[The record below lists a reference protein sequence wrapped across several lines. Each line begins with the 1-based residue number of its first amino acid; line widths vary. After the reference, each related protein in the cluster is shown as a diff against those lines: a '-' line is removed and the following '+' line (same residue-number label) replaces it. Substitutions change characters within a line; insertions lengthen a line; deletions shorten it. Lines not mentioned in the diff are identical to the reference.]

1 MIRLR
6 PLWTWF
12 RSGKVALWAW
22 GLHEEAALESKAPQ
36 ASLEGHRLEAMDLFV
51 YNRSGQKDWWR
62 RYSVRMQDGRTLSVR
77 SGEGRWVTGVSVPQE
92 ISIKASRV
100 QTSAVLN
107 HQEDHQGAIEFGG
120 RARHLIASPQDIE
133 VQFKKPRVSEL
144 SVPDWRAEGYRVPAM
159 VAGFLAYFAICLAW
173 IAFVVGIVTVK
184 GSSALFF
191 LIGAVPPIYVITILA
206 RLVNDAVVSSRTVL
220 ELRSGESE
228 SIQYP

>member
-1 MIRLR
+1 
-6 PLWTWF
+6 
-12 RSGKVALWAW
+12 
-22 GLHEEAALESKAPQ
+22 
-36 ASLEGHRLEAMDLFV
+36 MDLFV